1 LQSSKGRASVPHMA
15 RPLRVEFPGAVYHV
29 TARGDGREAIF
40 VDDTDRR
47 LFLAVVEHVLDRFVW
62 CCHAYC
68 LMGNHYHLLVET
80 PTANL
85 AAGMRQLNGL
95 YTQRFNRR
103 HARVGHVF
111 QGRYKAIVVQKDRH
125 LLELCRYVVLNP
137 VRAHVVEHVG
147 AWAWSSYRV
156 TVGQQSDP
164 RWVTT
169 EWLLAQFGQRRANA
183 VRAYQQFVAAGV
195 GQQPW
200 DDLTGQIYYGEDEFI
215 ASVAKPTAN
224 REIPR
229 RQRHPV
235 RPALRAVVHAGT
247 PAEIGQAYREYGYR
261 LAEIADH
268 LGMHYATVSR
278 RLQRFERGRHEAL
291 SRM

>member
-1 LQSSKGRASVPHMA
+1 MA
-15 RPLRVEFPGAVYHV
+15 RQLRLEYPGALYHV
-29 TARGDGREAIF
+29 TARGNEQYTIF
-40 VDDTDRR
+40 HDETDRR
-47 LFLAVVEHVLDRFVW
+47 HFLTLFGREILQQGWR
-62 CCHAYC
+62 CYAYC

-85 AAGMRQLNGL
+85 AGGMRQLNGI

-111 QGRYKAIVVQKDRH
+111 QGRYKAIVVQKDSH

-137 VRAHVVEHVG
+137 VRAHLVADVG
-147 AWAWSSYRV
+147 AWSWSSYRV
-156 TVGQQSDP
+156 TVGQQGDP
-164 RWVTT
+164 SWVTT
-169 EWLLAQFGQRRANA
+169 DWLLAQFGQRRTQA

-200 DDLTGQIYYGEDEFI
+200 QDLTGQIYYGEDEFI
-215 ASVAKPTAN
+215 ATVAKPTAS
-224 REIPR
+224 REVPR
-229 RQRHPV
+229 GQRHPV
-235 RPALRAVVHAGT
+235 RPALREVVHAGT

-268 LGMHYATVSR
+268 LGVHYATVSR
-278 RLQRFERGRHEAL
+278 RLQRFERCRHEAL
-291 SRM
+291 S